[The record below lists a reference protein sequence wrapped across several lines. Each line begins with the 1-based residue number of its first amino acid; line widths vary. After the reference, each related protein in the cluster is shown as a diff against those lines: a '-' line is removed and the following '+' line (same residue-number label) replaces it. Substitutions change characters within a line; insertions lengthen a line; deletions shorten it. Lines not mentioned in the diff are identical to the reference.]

1 MMPIITPITT
11 GICIIPCYHSLMSKN
26 LTFLVVLSLFLSAC
40 QGDLSSPSSPL
51 LSHPTTTPTSTVA
64 QAKPDPALQDNPDVS
79 QLLNLKPNEKMY
91 ATIKTSL
98 GDIKIQLFADKAPKT
113 VANFVGLAEGTKT
126 GKPLYAGT
134 IFHRVIKDFMIQG
147 GDPLGTGTGGPGY
160 KFEDEI
166 DPSLTFD
173 APGILA
179 MANSGPNTN
188 GSQFFITIVPTPWL
202 NGKHTIFGKVISGQ
216 DIVTK
221 IEAVKT
227 DANDRPVTPVP
238 LISVAIDRQ

>member
-1 MMPIITPITT
+1 
-11 GICIIPCYHSLMSKN
+11 MSKN

-51 LSHPTTTPTSTVA
+51 LSLPTTTPTSTVA

-126 GKPLYAGT
+126 GKPLYVGT

-147 GDPLGTGTGGPGY
+147 GDPLGTGMGGPGY
-160 KFEDEI
+160 QFEDEI

-188 GSQFFITIVPTPWL
+188 GSQFFITTVPTTWL
-202 NGKHTIFGKVISGQ
+202 NGKHTIFGRVSMGM
-216 DIVTK
+216 DVVTK
-221 IEAVKT
+221 IENTPVGG
-227 DANDRPVTPVP
+227 NDKPVTPVTIQS
-238 LISVAIDRQ
+238 ISIERL

>member
-1 MMPIITPITT
+1 
-11 GICIIPCYHSLMSKN
+11 MSKN
-26 LTFLVVLSLFLSAC
+26 LTFLVILGLFLSAC

-51 LSHPTTTPTSTVA
+51 LSLPTTTPTSTVA
-64 QAKPDPALQDNPDVS
+64 QAKPDPALQDNPDVN

-126 GKPLYAGT
+126 GKSLYAGT

-147 GDPLGTGTGGPGY
+147 GDPLGTGMGGPGY
-160 KFEDEI
+160 QFEDEI

-188 GSQFFITIVPTPWL
+188 GSQFFITTVPTTWL
-202 NGKHTIFGKVISGQ
+202 NGKHTIFGKVVSGM

-221 IEAVKT
+221 IENTPVGE
-227 DANDRPVTPVP
+227 NDKPVTPVTIQS
-238 LISVAIDRQ
+238 ISIERK

>member
-1 MMPIITPITT
+1 MPKKLIFLIIL
-11 GICIIPCYHSLMSKN
+11 G
-26 LTFLVVLSLFLSAC
+26 VFLSAC
-40 QGDLSSPSSPL
+40 QSDLSSPSSPL
-51 LSHPTTTPTSTVA
+51 LSLPTATTTTIPTVTSTTTPT
-64 QAKPDPALQDNPDVS
+64 PDVN

-91 ATIKTSL
+91 ATLKTSL

-126 GKPLYAGT
+126 GKPFYTGT

-160 KFEDEI
+160 KFDNEI
-166 DPSLTFD
+166 DSSLIFD

-188 GSQFFITIVPTPWL
+188 GSQFFITTVPTTWL
-202 NGKHTIFGKVISGQ
+202 NGKHTIFGKVSSGM

-221 IEAVKT
+221 IENTPVGP
-227 DANDRPVTPVP
+227 NDKPVTPVTIQS
-238 LISVAIDRQ
+238 ISIERQ

>member
-1 MMPIITPITT
+1 
-11 GICIIPCYHSLMSKN
+11 MSKN
-26 LTFLVVLSLFLSAC
+26 LTLLVVLGLFLSAC
-40 QGDLSSPSSPL
+40 QGDLSSPSSPI
-51 LSHPTTTPTSTVA
+51 LSLPTATATVNPTVTSPTTPT
-64 QAKPDPALQDNPDVS
+64 PDVN

-126 GKPLYAGT
+126 GKPLYVGT

-147 GDPLGTGTGGPGY
+147 GDPLGTGMGGPGY

-166 DPSLTFD
+166 DSSLTFD
-173 APGILA
+173 TPGILA

-188 GSQFFITIVPTPWL
+188 GSQFFITTAPTTWL
-202 NGKHTIFGKVISGQ
+202 NGKHTIFGKVVSGM

-221 IEAVKT
+221 IENTPVGE
-227 DANDRPVTPVP
+227 NDKPVTPVTIES
-238 LISVAIDRQ
+238 ISIERK

>member
-1 MMPIITPITT
+1 
-11 GICIIPCYHSLMSKN
+11 MSKN
-26 LTFLVVLSLFLSAC
+26 LTFLVILGLFLSAC

-51 LSHPTTTPTSTVA
+51 LSLPTTTPTSTVA
-64 QAKPDPALQDNPDVS
+64 QAKPDPALQDNPDIN

-160 KFEDEI
+160 QFEDEI
-166 DPSLTFD
+166 DPSLIFD

-188 GSQFFITIVPTPWL
+188 GSQFFITTVPTTWL
-202 NGKHTIFGKVISGQ
+202 NGKHTIFGKVVSGM

-221 IEAVKT
+221 IENTPVGE
-227 DANDRPVTPVP
+227 NDKPVTPVTIES
-238 LISVAIDRQ
+238 ISIERK

>member
-1 MMPIITPITT
+1 
-11 GICIIPCYHSLMSKN
+11 MSKN
-26 LTFLVVLSLFLSAC
+26 LTFLVILGLFLSAC
-40 QGDLSSPSSPL
+40 QGDLSSPSSPI
-51 LSHPTTTPTSTVA
+51 LSLPTTTPTSTVA
-64 QAKPDPALQDNPDVS
+64 QAKPDPALQDNPDIN

-160 KFEDEI
+160 QFEDEI

-188 GSQFFITIVPTPWL
+188 GSQFFITTVPTTWL
-202 NGKHTIFGKVISGQ
+202 NGKHTIFGRVSMGM
-216 DIVTK
+216 DVVTK
-221 IEAVKT
+221 IENTPVGG
-227 DANDRPVTPVP
+227 NDKPVTPVTIQS
-238 LISVAIDRQ
+238 ISIERL

>member
-1 MMPIITPITT
+1 
-11 GICIIPCYHSLMSKN
+11 
-26 LTFLVVLSLFLSAC
+26 
-40 QGDLSSPSSPL
+40 
-51 LSHPTTTPTSTVA
+51 
-64 QAKPDPALQDNPDVS
+64 
-79 QLLNLKPNEKMY
+79 MY

-98 GDIKIQLFADKAPKT
+98 GDIKVELYPDKAPKT

-126 GKPLYAGT
+126 GKPFYNGV

-147 GDPLGTGTGGPGY
+147 GDPLGTGMGGPDY

-166 DPSLTFD
+166 DSSLTFD

-221 IEAVKT
+221 IENTPVGP
-227 DANDRPVTPVP
+227 NDKPVTPVTIQS
-238 LISVAIDRQ
+238 ISIGRQ